1 MSTNWFPQLA
11 IPGLTCQTI
20 RPHRKDATPS
30 KHESVQ
36 GRSRTAQTQHHHRLG
51 DPSGFVAAIL
61 KAALYDGKYEVLK
74 GNSQTEPQKPA
85 VRHIRHLERSNARV
99 ISFCGQRTQRHIAA
113 NDESPTG
120 RKCDI
125 SGQGIC
131 LWAGDATDSLVCRA
145 SLRSRRQVQART

>member
-85 VRHIRHLERSNARV
+85 VCHIRPSREEQCEGDFLLRAAHPTSH
-99 ISFCGQRTQRHIAA
+99 CG
-113 NDESPTG
+113 E
-120 RKCDI
+120 
-125 SGQGIC
+125 
-131 LWAGDATDSLVCRA
+131 
-145 SLRSRRQVQART
+145 